1 MFDHERS
8 LVNKLAGKPFALIG
22 VNVGDELEVVKKV
35 VKERELN
42 WRSFFDGDSEK
53 IVGQYGIEGF
63 PTILLL
69 DQDGIIRHK
78 FVGVKPAVLDKAID
92 EMMAKIK

>member
-22 VNVGDELEVVKKV
+22 VNVGDKLETVTKV

-42 WRSFFDGDSEK
+42 WRSFFDGDSRK
-53 IVGQYGIEGF
+53 IVSQYGIQGF

-78 FVGVKPAVLDKAID
+78 FVGVEPEVLDKAID
-92 EMMAKIK
+92 EMMAKTK

>member
-22 VNVGDELEVVKKV
+22 VNAGDTLEKARSV

-42 WRSFFDGDSEK
+42 WRSFFDGDSQD
-53 IVGQYGIEGF
+53 IVRQYQIEGF
-63 PTILLL
+63 PTIFLL
-69 DQDGIIRHK
+69 DQEGIIRHK
-78 FVGVKPAVLDKAID
+78 FVGVEPAVLDKAID
-92 EMMAKIK
+92 EMMAKVK